1 MWLIKR
7 NIKMKKITFLILVG
21 TLLTIPL
28 SFAAAPEQKLVAM
41 EYQKKVTKKQKKVTT
56 TSRKKST
63 AAQSAVAPVVYDCR
77 VQVAAVNDNRNNKVT
92 LGANWVGPLLPAGVD
107 TWLEAVRT
115 QELVNKTSSWS
126 GSRQLEIKPTLT
138 RLYSYAESM
147 NIHGVISLNVE
158 YWLDNK
164 LVDTKFYR
172 GVGSKANMMNALGE
186 YATALNY
193 AVHEMAPQVIEDA
206 KQLCKK

>member
-1 MWLIKR
+1 
-7 NIKMKKITFLILVG
+7 MKKITFLVLVG
-21 TLLTIPL
+21 SLLAISPA
-28 SFAAAPEQKLVAM
+28 FAATPAQKLVPL
-41 EYQKKVTKKQKKVTT
+41 EYEKKVAKKQQKT
-56 TSRKKST
+56 TSNSSRKGAK
-63 AAQSAVAPVVYDCR
+63 AKSAVAPAVYDCR
-77 VQVAAVNDNRNNKVT
+77 VEVAAISDSRNNKVT
-92 LGANWVGPLLPAGVD
+92 LGSTWAEPLLPQGLD

-115 QELVNKTSSWS
+115 QELVNHTSKWN
-126 GSRQLEIKPTLT
+126 GSRQLQIKPSLN

-147 NIHGVISLNVE
+147 NIHGVVSLNVE

-164 LVDTKFYR
+164 LVDTKYYR

-193 AVHEMAPQVIEDA
+193 AVHEVAPEVIEDA

>member
-1 MWLIKR
+1 
-7 NIKMKKITFLILVG
+7 MKKLALLIVVGSFLAA
-21 TLLTIPL
+21 PL
-28 SFAAAPEQKLVAM
+28 AFAAAQPEQKLVPL
-41 EYQKKVTKKQKKVTT
+41 EYKKKVSKSQKKATPTRGKK
-56 TSRKKST
+56 
-63 AAQSAVAPVVYDCR
+63 AAKAVAPAVYDCQ
-77 VQVAAVNDNRNNKVT
+77 VQVDAFTDNRNNKVT
-92 LGANWVGPLLPAGVD
+92 LGSTWAEPLLPSGLD
-107 TWLEAVRT
+107 GWLDSVRT
-115 QELVNKTSSWS
+115 QELVNKTSAWN
-126 GSRQLEIKPTLT
+126 GTRQLQIKPSLT

-164 LVDTKFYR
+164 LVDTKYYR

-193 AVHEMAPQVIEDA
+193 AVHEMAPQVIDDA